1 METVRLK
8 SMRDGIEDYELLSM
22 AEARL
27 GRDAVREQIKPF
39 IRSAWDFDDDYQ
51 TLQNARI
58 AIGRSLT

>member
-1 METVRLK
+1 
-8 SMRDGIEDYELLSM
+8 MRDGIEDYELLSM

-27 GRDAVREQIKPF
+27 GRGVVREQIKPF